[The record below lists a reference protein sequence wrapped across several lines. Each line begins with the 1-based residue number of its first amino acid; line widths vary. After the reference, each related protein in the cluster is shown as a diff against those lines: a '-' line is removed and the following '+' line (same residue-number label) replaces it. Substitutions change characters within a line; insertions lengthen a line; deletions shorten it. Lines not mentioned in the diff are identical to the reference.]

1 MRTEFGPYPTG
12 DTGKRA
18 VPVTSSA
25 TGTTGAVVATLPAG
39 TTAVPMLTYITGFE
53 VCASNGTG
61 AAANNVVVANTIS
74 GNLNYTINT
83 LAAAAT
89 VAGPGHLIVEFNPP
103 IPANALNTAITVT
116 WPALAGGT
124 GVSVTAHGF
133 QLPLSS

>member
-1 MRTEFGPYPTG
+1 MRTQLGPYPTG
-12 DTGKRA
+12 PTGKEA
-18 VPVTSSA
+18 IPVTSSA
-25 TGTTGAVVATLPAG
+25 TGTTGSVVATLPAG
-39 TTAVPMLTYITGFE
+39 GANTLTFISGFE
-53 VCASNGTG
+53 ILASNGTA

-89 VAGPGHLIVEFNPP
+89 VQGPGHLVVEFNPP
-103 IPANALNTAITVT
+103 IPANTLNTAITVT

-133 QLPLSS
+133 QVPHSS